1 MKNGRKW
8 LAGVLALAMVVTT
21 LVPGLGS
28 FSASAGQAP
37 NVIKIIERRSRV
49 TCLIIKKCIKMTS
62 YLVFSVTQIDRCF
75 HLSNLVV

>member
-1 MKNGRKW
+1 MR
-8 LAGVLALAMVVTT
+8 
-21 LVPGLGS
+21 
-28 FSASAGQAP
+28 